1 MAGRMQSLYGICRK
15 HGRDAFLEAAQYYS
29 DHVDTS
35 SVEHT
40 IMEMEQRWYD
50 RSHEYLESE
59 KMIED
64 YNNGLTILNDQS
76 LAYCDTGQSFS
87 L

>member
-1 MAGRMQSLYGICRK
+1 MKGRMQSLYGICRK

-29 DHVDTS
+29 DHVDPE
-35 SVEHT
+35 SVENT
-40 IMEMEQRWYD
+40 IYEMNSRWYD
-50 RSHEYLESE
+50 RSHTQSEGE
-59 KMIED
+59 KMLED
-64 YNNGLTILNDQS
+64 YNNGLTILNDIS